1 MKRTLINPAGSE
13 GAYRALHFSQAV
25 RVGDTIWISG
35 QAGSGPK
42 GIADGCEAQ
51 ARLAF
56 ENLKKVLLEAGAE
69 LGDVV
74 ELTSF
79 HTDMSDFKIFMT
91 VKDEFFPANYPA
103 WTAVGI
109 LQLAHPKMLV
119 EIRAVAVV
127 GSAEV
132 ATGDPCV
139 LVGRSG

>member
-1 MKRTLINPAGSE
+1 MKRTLVNPSGTE
-13 GAYRALHFSQAV
+13 GAYRALHYSQGV

-42 GIADGCEAQ
+42 GIVEGCAAQ
-51 ARLAF
+51 TRLAF
-56 ENLKKVLLEAGAE
+56 ENLKKVLLEAGAD

-79 HTDMSDFKIFMT
+79 HTDMGDFKTFMA
-91 VKDEFFPANYPA
+91 VKDEFFPENYPA

-109 LQLAHPKMLV
+109 QQLAHPKMLV

-132 ATGDPCV
+132 EAGP
-139 LVGRSG
+139 L

>member
-1 MKRTLINPAGSE
+1 MKRTLVNPPGTE

-25 RVGDTIWISG
+25 RVGHTIWVSG

-56 ENLKKVLLEAGAE
+56 ENLKKVLLAAGAD

-79 HTDMSDFKIFMT
+79 HTDMGDFKAFMA

-109 LQLAHPKMLV
+109 QQLAHPKMLV

-132 ATGDPCV
+132 EAGSP
-139 LVGRSG
+139 